1 MAKNNIN
8 LLSVLAQMVHRSKI
22 RYIITCVI
30 GPFLFVIFSGG
41 DTQATLGDVLS
52 SATGADVPLF
62 WGLIAYP
69 LSKLQ
74 LWLSPLLILALQFWG
89 CQPCTIVTKVWNIE
103 GFFPRLIEC
112 LEKEQLCELR
122 ASSSDKLASH
132 EGVYLFYNRLINFL
146 TRTCLLIKKIQKR
159 SQ

>member
-1 MAKNNIN
+1 MAKNIN

-30 GPFLFVIFSGG
+30 GPFLFVISSGG

-74 LWLSPLLILALQFWG
+74 LWLSPLLILALQF
-89 CQPCTIVTKVWNIE
+89 
-103 GFFPRLIEC
+103 
-112 LEKEQLCELR
+112 
-122 ASSSDKLASH
+122 
-132 EGVYLFYNRLINFL
+132 
-146 TRTCLLIKKIQKR
+146 
-159 SQ
+159 